1 MTKCNLL
8 ALSLVVL
15 AVSARTGAEAR
26 TANSGLYSRVASS
39 AQTPVQR
46 SSAFSDLYGSAA
58 VAARKSGQLY
68 FPPPRP
74 RTPCRDKTRPC

>member
-1 MTKCNLL
+1 MTGCKSLL
-8 ALSLVVL
+8 LSLVVL
-15 AVSARTGAEAR
+15 SVYANTETMAR

-46 SSAFSDLYGSAA
+46 SSAFSDLYGSAT
-58 VAARKSGQLY
+58 AARKPAQLY

-74 RTPCRDKTRPC
+74 RQPCRDKTRPC